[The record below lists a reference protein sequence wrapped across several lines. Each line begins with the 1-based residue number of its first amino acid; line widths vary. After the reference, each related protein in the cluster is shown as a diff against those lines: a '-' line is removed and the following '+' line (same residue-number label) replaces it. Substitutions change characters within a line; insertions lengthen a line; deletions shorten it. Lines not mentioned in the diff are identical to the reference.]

1 MDNISIT
8 VSKTYVLSEVQKDS
22 AYIATRKADGI
33 AGYDRIS
40 ATDYEA
46 DLFER
51 YFRETGDVVTALLR
65 EYIVNPADAAVSLT
79 GTKSDY
85 KVTLRLPSNFD
96 SNMVP
101 SMQSDIAGIFV
112 SSILGKWLNI
122 VDKDSAEAASSDLA
136 TKLAALK
143 QKLYHRKR
151 PTR

>member
-1 MDNISIT
+1 MDNINIT

-51 YFRETGDVVTALLR
+51 YFRETGDIVTSLLR
-65 EYIVNPADAAVSLT
+65 EYIVSPADTAVSLT

-96 SNMVP
+96 TNMVP
-101 SMQSDIAGIFV
+101 SMQSDITGIFV
-112 SSILGKWLNI
+112 SSILGKWLSI
-122 VDKDSAEAASSDLA
+122 VDKENVEAASSDLA

>member
-22 AYIATRKADGI
+22 AYIATRKADDI
-33 AGYDRIS
+33 AGYDRVS

-51 YFRETGDVVTALLR
+51 YFRETGDIVTSLLR
-65 EYIVNPADAAVSLT
+65 EYIVSPADATVSLT
-79 GTKSDY
+79 GTKNDY
-85 KVTLRLPSNFD
+85 KVTLRMPSNFD

-101 SMQSDIAGIFV
+101 SIQSDITGIFV
-112 SSILGKWLNI
+112 SSILGKWLSI
-122 VDKDSAEAASSDLA
+122 VDKESAEAASSDLA